1 MNLMDYLFST
11 ATAPPPTQGTLRQ
24 DTATAAAATMLWV
37 HHTTNLDNDATI
49 PLDLVVA
56 GELVYYQD
64 KADAATF
71 QEFTVT
77 ADAVDLGT
85 YTRLAVAWTRG
96 GGTPLGNNAAIFFGV
111 VARGQ
116 PGAQGP
122 MGPAGPTG
130 PTGPEGPAGATGAT
144 GAQGP
149 QGTPGTTGATG
160 PQGPPGADSTVPGPQ
175 GPQGTTGAT
184 GPAGPG
190 VAAGGTT
197 GQVLTKT
204 SATDYATN
212 WATPSGAA
220 ATTIGP
226 TAPATPVQGQMWWR
240 NDPDGNLYI
249 SYNDGTSTQWVPAVP
264 SSAPQWKVSGAALT
278 PVDAT
283 KDVTIGARTIKS
295 RFISFPTADVTFLT
309 NNRYWDGAAYQRD
322 DPSKPAWTLGLDNA
336 NDAWNVTRTSPAG
349 TATTF
354 FNQSGTGAL
363 VFNNASGV
371 SLLSIDNTGQ
381 LTVPGTQHFF
391 GTAAGAKLI
400 IGPTIKTHVQGDT
413 TIGSFG
419 INHYLGPQDT
429 TKASW
434 SINLDLGIDQ
444 IQMLHRNANTGGTQ
458 TALFAFDNGG
468 NLYITGPNGSKS
480 TGTTWINPSDPRL
493 KTDIGPY
500 SRGLAEITQLAP
512 ISYHLKSDPDG
523 PLCYGF
529 DASAVRDIFPEC
541 IASRRMKLDP
551 SDEEETD
558 DVLVFDMHPVLI
570 AMVNAIKEL
579 AGRS

>member
-24 DTATAAAATMLWV
+24 DTATASAATMLWV

-122 MGPAGPTG
+122 IGPAGPTG

-149 QGTPGTTGATG
+149 QGTAGATG

-175 GPQGTTGAT
+175 GPQGVQGIPGTPGATGPTGPQGPTGAT
-184 GPAGPG
+184 GSQGPQGDPGAQGPTGPG

-212 WATPSGAA
+212 WATPSSAA
-220 ATTIGP
+220 ATAIGP

-240 NDPDGNLYI
+240 TDPDQNLYI
-249 SYNDGTSTQWVPAVP
+249 SYDDGNTQQWVNAVP
-264 SSAPQWKVSGAALT
+264 STFFGATAGGGLAGTYPNPTHANGSVTAAMLAPLAAPRTALN
-278 PVDAT
+278 
-283 KDVTIGARTIKS
+283 IGYMAG
-295 RFISFPTADVTFLT
+295 P
-309 NNRYWDGAAYQRD
+309 W
-322 DPSKPAWTLGLDNA
+322 
-336 NDAWNVTRTSPAG
+336 SPATFTLNVPFKCDIAVTVIATCFASVASMTGLIPTFDGVDMGYFADMYFNEVGSHKTVG
-349 TATTF
+349 TS
-354 FNQSGTGAL
+354 NML
-363 VFNNASGV
+363 RNV
-371 SLLSIDNTGQ
+371 
-381 LTVPGTQHFF
+381 
-391 GTAAGAKLI
+391 AAG
-400 IGPTIKTHVQGDT
+400 
-413 TIGSFG
+413 
-419 INHYLGPQDT
+419 NHTVGLRHMPNATSDNNDRAHFT
-429 TKASW
+429 F
-434 SINLDLGIDQ
+434 
-444 IQMLHRNANTGGTQ
+444 QMLEV
-458 TALFAFDNGG
+458 
-468 NLYITGPNGSKS
+468 P
-480 TGTTWINPSDPRL
+480 
-493 KTDIGPY
+493 
-500 SRGLAEITQLAP
+500 
-512 ISYHLKSDPDG
+512 
-523 PLCYGF
+523 
-529 DASAVRDIFPEC
+529 
-541 IASRRMKLDP
+541 
-551 SDEEETD
+551 
-558 DVLVFDMHPVLI
+558 
-570 AMVNAIKEL
+570 
-579 AGRS
+579 